1 MTKQELIKRHKEL
14 MKDAKNYILG
24 LEYCVKRLGEIE
36 NELNLENKENAEYK
50 KIYNTLSSF
59 INDNTRWYQD
69 EDYKEFS
76 SIYLGNN
83 DYLIRYTLSF
93 NDWKMYMIVTVASIT
108 EKHRRAVDFARH
120 FMKQSGLI
128 DKNN

>member
-14 MKDAKNYILG
+14 MKDAKNYISNLN
-24 LEYCVKRLGEIE
+24 YCVNKLEEIE
-36 NELNLENKENAEYK
+36 KELNTENKDSSEYK
-50 KIYNTLSSF
+50 EIYNTLSSF

-76 SIYLGNN
+76 SIYLGDNK
-83 DYLIRYTLSF
+83 YLVRYTLSF
-93 NDWKMYMIVTVASIT
+93 NEWKMYMIVQVASIT
-108 EKHRRAVDFARH
+108 EKHRRAIDFARH

-128 DKNN
+128 K